1 MIELSCTAHYHCTQ
15 IKIIIAWCARGAH
28 LQLRYTVAAQIYCFQ
43 FNCVLI
49 CAPFREIKKISY
61 LWVFYL
67 SSSLITILLKTHIS
81 NNINRVTE
89 VFCLH
94 TSQYYISD
102 PSLDSEWTVINNQ
115 QHSQHSYMLSRY
127 KILGFISAIF
137 NSGLYV
143 DSDSSIL
150 IYSKVSSYICSFIA
164 HFISSQTID
173 FRQPHEPINTIL
185 ISLSFSRLIAL
196 ITSPVNART
205 HVLHYTLHTILQ
217 SSRAVF
223 PELYLVT

>member
-1 MIELSCTAHYHCTQ
+1 MTAVVIT
-15 IKIIIAWCARGAH
+15 
-28 LQLRYTVAAQIYCFQ
+28 AALFFCNITPLKNAAKDSLPCPDNTNKFIL
-43 FNCVLI
+43 F
-49 CAPFREIKKISY
+49 
-61 LWVFYL
+61 WV
-67 SSSLITILLKTHIS
+67 K
-81 NNINRVTE
+81 
-89 VFCLH
+89 
-94 TSQYYISD
+94 
-102 PSLDSEWTVINNQ
+102 WTVINNQ

-127 KILGFISAIF
+127 KILGFFSAIF

-164 HFISSQTID
+164 HLINSETID

-196 ITSPVNART
+196 ITSPVNAR
-205 HVLHYTLHTILQ
+205 VLLYYTLHTILQ